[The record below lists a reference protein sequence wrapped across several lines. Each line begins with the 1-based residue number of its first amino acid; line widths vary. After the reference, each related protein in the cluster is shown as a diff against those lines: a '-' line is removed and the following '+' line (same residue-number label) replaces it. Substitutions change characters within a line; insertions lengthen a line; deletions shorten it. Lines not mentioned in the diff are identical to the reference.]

1 MKLSIKSVL
10 SIIGLTGIAVSCNTG
25 NVGESIAQS
34 SVKVVIDSVFTI
46 TGQSVQSR
54 DIPARTTQ
62 QLLGVVKA
70 TDFGVLESDFVTQFM
85 PASSLDTVGV
95 RDRDIDSV
103 KFIMRIP
110 PMGFTGDSLAPM
122 RASVYVLNKEL
133 PRSINS
139 SFDPL
144 AEGYCNES
152 DMLGSTSY
160 SATAL
165 GMGDSIYALYERQV
179 PVTLP
184 REWGQNFFRKY
195 MESPATFSSPT
206 EFAKWFPGVYVANT
220 YGSGRVM
227 HISSS
232 VITFYYKKHTQ
243 TSAGKDT
250 IVNLQND
257 YLATTPEVINN
268 NNMRLK
274 AAQGITDKI
283 AAGDVIIQ
291 APVGYNAEIKMPIED
306 IIGKF
311 KNARGNNLGVIN
323 NLYLSIPAEK
333 LSNDASISLPPN
345 LLLIKASERESF
357 FKENKVT
364 DNITSYYALY
374 NEKTKS
380 YDFTELRNYIISLLD
395 KVDSK
400 DGYTITDDDCTFA
413 LVPVVVLL
421 DTDYYGTSYVINVTP
436 WVDAPVMCKLNLT
449 DAEVKFGYSIQQLIQ
464 KQ

>member
-1 MKLSIKSVL
+1 MKLSIKSVI

-34 SVKVVIDSVFTI
+34 SVKVFIDSVYTI
-46 TGQSVQSR
+46 TGQSVPSR

-85 PASSLDTVGV
+85 PAASLDTVGV
-95 RDRDIDSV
+95 SERDIDSV

-122 RASVYVLNKEL
+122 RASVYVLNKQL
-133 PRSINS
+133 PREINS
-139 SFDPL
+139 SFDPV

-152 DMLGSTSY
+152 DILGSTSY

-165 GMGDSIYALYERQV
+165 GMGDSIYSLYERQV

-184 REWGQNFFRKY
+184 RQWGQELFRKFI
-195 MESPATFSSPT
+195 ESPATFSSPT

-232 VITFYYKKHTQ
+232 VVTFYYRKHTK
-243 TSAGKDT
+243 TSEGKDT
-250 IVNLQND
+250 IVQLQND
-257 YLATTPEVINN
+257 YLATTPEIINN

-274 AAQGITDKI
+274 SAQGITDKI
-283 AAGDVIIQ
+283 AAGEVIVQ
-291 APVGYNAEIKMPIED
+291 APVGYNAEIKLPVEALINT
-306 IIGKF
+306 F
-311 KNARGNNLGVIN
+311 QNARGKNLGVIN
-323 NLYLSIPAEK
+323 NLYLSIPAEI
-333 LSNDASISLPPN
+333 LVNDASIAPPPN

-374 NEKTKS
+374 DESTKS
-380 YDFTELRNYIISLLD
+380 YIFSELRNYVISLLD

-400 DGYTITDDDCTFA
+400 DGYTISEDDSTFA
-413 LVPVVVLL
+413 LVPVLVSL

-436 WVDAPVMCKLNLT
+436 WVDSPAMCKLNLSE
-449 DAEVKFGYSIQQLIQ
+449 AKVKFGYSIQQLVQ